1 MRLVAWLHCARALPM
16 LPTPSACCWG
26 TDTSTPAG
34 TSAMCS
40 CHCRRCAKAAPI
52 SGSYNFKDQSGLNAA
67 ANIAGYETGS
77 SASTIDL
84 ILSDVI
90 NVLLSF
96 VGVIF
101 FVLIV
106 YGGFTWM
113 TSQGNDEKV
122 KKAKGTIKSSVIGLI
137 ITLSAYVISSF
148 LINYFWK

>member
-1 MRLVAWLHCARALPM
+1 MKKIISKNLIKNSLLVCLSLLFSLSAL
-16 LPTPSACCWG
+16 A
-26 TDTSTPAG
+26 
-34 TSAMCS
+34 
-40 CHCRRCAKAAPI
+40 AKAAPI

-67 ANIAGYETGS
+67 ANIAGYETGAN
-77 SASTIDL
+77 ASTIDI

-90 NVLLSF
+90 SVLLSF